1 LAVFLNPADMVVY
14 LGTLL
19 GDDASPED
27 AAELFDRL
35 VLRGQLRPWQRGLWE
50 LDSCINKG
58 RP

>member
-1 LAVFLNPADMVVY
+1 MVVY